1 MMKKVV
7 CVNDKQLPVGAEVK
21 EGQVYTV
28 RESFING
35 FDQRV
40 YLLVGVR
47 NKGRTQYGLPWN
59 GYRAEGFE
67 YINGVKEEQK
77 EVSYALN

>member
-1 MMKKVV
+1 MKKVV
-7 CVNDKQLPVGAEVK
+7 CINDKQLPIGAEVV
-21 EGQVYTV
+21 EGQIYTV

-47 NKGRTQYGLPWN
+47 NKGRTKFGLPWN
-59 GYRAEGFE
+59 GYRSDRFDD
-67 YINGVKEEQK
+67 INGVKEEQK
-77 EVSYALN
+77 EAAYALN